1 MALLNYLMGILDVS
15 HSHQRRNILGVI
27 CYKSRTP
34 ACQCT
39 DPFPYISSEFLLLI
53 STSIGPTRILFFLV
67 PSEADLVLGFLLML
81 YQLCCW
87 RCQKCTYS
95 SPKSHTAAFQQPPA
109 TRPLSPARCRLNP
122 LLGAGRLWCHHPQE
136 YAIMCKQK
144 IKVRLHKRILIQ
156 MLLRKGEHTP
166 TDDFYLSRNKPLF

>member
-1 MALLNYLMGILDVS
+1 MSPIHTEGEIFSVLCVIKAEHRLVNELI
-15 HSHQRRNILGVI
+15 HS
-27 CYKSRTP
+27 
-34 ACQCT
+34 
-39 DPFPYISSEFLLLI
+39 LI
-53 STSIGPTRILFFLV
+53 STSIGPTRILF
-67 PSEADLVLGFLLML
+67 SLLML

-122 LLGAGRLWCHHPQE
+122 LLGAGWLWCHHPQE

-144 IKVRLHKRILIQ
+144 IKVRLHKHILIQ

-166 TDDFYLSRNKPLF
+166 TDDFYLSRNKPLC